1 MKWRKALGFQI
12 ILDILIALWWDY
24 VHCLKSFVIELHGF
38 KQLHLYW
45 ILFTTMLNFSTYCGY
60 FNCQHKILAV
70 LNWFNEILIK
80 FKDLWH
86 YPRDCINNA
95 AFFLNCLFSI
105 LNLEWDV
112 AFDLK
117 IFWKRDCQTFNRH
130 HTM

>member
-12 ILDILIALWWDY
+12 ILDILIALWWDC

-38 KQLHLYW
+38 KLLHLYW

-70 LNWFNEILIK
+70 LNWFYEILIK

-86 YPRDCINNA
+86 YPRDCMNEMWHLIWKS
-95 AFFLNCLFSI
+95 FGKETVKHLTDTIQCRYRKTLIKSI
-105 LNLEWDV
+105 SMPWRV
-112 AFDLK
+112 
-117 IFWKRDCQTFNRH
+117 
-130 HTM
+130 